1 MAMIEAR
8 PDLRED
14 HTQGVLVAE
23 HKIMYEKFDNM
34 QAAGR
39 KRITTF
45 IRTGSLP
52 PFDIVIVYCYYRTN
66 PDLLQREA
74 GGYPGGAEEL
84 PGVGLPVPASPG
96 INTVCARQTYQV
108 ILKTTEK

>member
-39 KRITTF
+39 FLSSLRKRKKKPLLLF
-45 IRTGSLP
+45 RTVPLP
-52 PFDIVIVYCYYRTN
+52 PFDIGCNNIMTRC
-66 PDLLQREA
+66 
-74 GGYPGGAEEL
+74 
-84 PGVGLPVPASPG
+84 
-96 INTVCARQTYQV
+96 
-108 ILKTTEK
+108 

>member
-39 KRITTF
+39 LLAF
-45 IRTGSLP
+45 IRKRKRRKKTLIPDRFPFS
-52 PFDIVIVYCYYRTN
+52 FDINYHNIMIHC
-66 PDLLQREA
+66 
-74 GGYPGGAEEL
+74 
-84 PGVGLPVPASPG
+84 
-96 INTVCARQTYQV
+96 
-108 ILKTTEK
+108 

>member
-39 KRITTF
+39 FLSSLRKRKKNHYF
-45 IRTGSLP
+45 YSGQFPSP
-52 PFDIVIVYCYYRTN
+52 P
-66 PDLLQREA
+66 L
-74 GGYPGGAEEL
+74 
-84 PGVGLPVPASPG
+84 
-96 INTVCARQTYQV
+96 
-108 ILKTTEK
+108 ILAAIIS

>member
-39 KRITTF
+39 LLAF
-45 IRTGSLP
+45 IRKRKRKNNLNSGQVPFP
-52 PFDIVIVYCYYRTN
+52 P
-66 PDLLQREA
+66 L
-74 GGYPGGAEEL
+74 
-84 PGVGLPVPASPG
+84 
-96 INTVCARQTYQV
+96 
-108 ILKTTEK
+108 ILATIIS

>member
-23 HKIMYEKFDNM
+23 HKIIYEKFDNM

-39 KRITTF
+39 LLAFTRKRK
-45 IRTGSLP
+45 RKNNLNSGQV
-52 PFDIVIVYCYYRTN
+52 PFSFRY
-66 PDLLQREA
+66 
-74 GGYPGGAEEL
+74 
-84 PGVGLPVPASPG
+84 
-96 INTVCARQTYQV
+96 
-108 ILKTTEK
+108 

>member
-39 KRITTF
+39 LLSSLRKRKKNHYLYQDRF
-45 IRTGSLP
+45 P
-52 PFDIVIVYCYYRTN
+52 
-66 PDLLQREA
+66 
-74 GGYPGGAEEL
+74 
-84 PGVGLPVPASPG
+84 SP
-96 INTVCARQTYQV
+96 
-108 ILKTTEK
+108 L

>member
-39 KRITTF
+39 FLSSLRKRKRITTF
-45 IRTGSLP
+45 ITDSSPSPL
-52 PFDIVIVYCYYRTN
+52 DIGCNNIMTRC
-66 PDLLQREA
+66 
-74 GGYPGGAEEL
+74 
-84 PGVGLPVPASPG
+84 
-96 INTVCARQTYQV
+96 
-108 ILKTTEK
+108 

>member
-39 KRITTF
+39 FLSSLRKRK
-45 IRTGSLP
+45 GSLLLFRTVP
-52 PFDIVIVYCYYRTN
+52 IPAFDIGCNNIMTRC
-66 PDLLQREA
+66 
-74 GGYPGGAEEL
+74 
-84 PGVGLPVPASPG
+84 
-96 INTVCARQTYQV
+96 
-108 ILKTTEK
+108 

>member
-39 KRITTF
+39 LLSSLRKRKKRTTTF
-45 IRTGSLP
+45 M
-52 PFDIVIVYCYYRTN
+52 
-66 PDLLQREA
+66 PDS
-74 GGYPGGAEEL
+74 
-84 PGVGLPVPASPG
+84 SPSP
-96 INTVCARQTYQV
+96 
-108 ILKTTEK
+108 L

>member
-39 KRITTF
+39 LLSSLRKRKRITTF

-52 PFDIVIVYCYYRTN
+52 PFDIGCNNIMTRC
-66 PDLLQREA
+66 
-74 GGYPGGAEEL
+74 
-84 PGVGLPVPASPG
+84 
-96 INTVCARQTYQV
+96 
-108 ILKTTEK
+108 

>member
-39 KRITTF
+39 LLAF
-45 IRTGSLP
+45 IRKRKRKKQP
-52 PFDIVIVYCYYRTN
+52 
-66 PDLLQREA
+66 
-74 GGYPGGAEEL
+74 
-84 PGVGLPVPASPG
+84 
-96 INTVCARQTYQV
+96 
-108 ILKTTEK
+108 

>member
-39 KRITTF
+39 FLSSLRKRKRTTTF
-45 IRTGSLP
+45 IPDRSPSSL
-52 PFDIVIVYCYYRTN
+52 
-66 PDLLQREA
+66 
-74 GGYPGGAEEL
+74 
-84 PGVGLPVPASPG
+84 
-96 INTVCARQTYQV
+96 
-108 ILKTTEK
+108 

>member
-39 KRITTF
+39 LLAFIGKR
-45 IRTGSLP
+45 
-52 PFDIVIVYCYYRTN
+52 
-66 PDLLQREA
+66 
-74 GGYPGGAEEL
+74 
-84 PGVGLPVPASPG
+84 
-96 INTVCARQTYQV
+96 
-108 ILKTTEK
+108 KEKQP